1 MIEIN
6 LLPGAGKKTRS
17 RGVGINLSGTLS
29 GAISKVT
36 DPYMIGAA
44 AAVVVSFLVIVGLFW
59 TQRASELAINEKL
72 QKAEQDSIRF
82 ATVIREKRK
91 AQAQRDSVVRQV
103 ELIRGFDNKRY
114 VWPHIMD
121 EVSRAMP
128 PFTWLTSMI
137 QTNALSAPP
146 AAQNNT
152 KAAPADA
159 DSATAVPTVQF
170 RMVGNTVDIQALTRF
185 MKVLEA
191 SPFIENVQLVKSAMV
206 IVEGK
211 EITEF
216 QLDAKYQWPDSSAI
230 RTQPVALSV
239 R

>member
-6 LLPGAGKKTRS
+6 LLPGTGKKSRS
-17 RGVGINLSGTLS
+17 RGVGLNLSGSLA

-44 AAVVVSFLVIVGLFW
+44 AAVAISLVAIMGLFW
-59 TQRASELAINEKL
+59 AQRARELSVNEKL

-103 ELIRGFDNKRY
+103 EMIRSFDNKRF

-128 PFTWLTSMI
+128 PYTWLTSMT
-137 QTNALSAPP
+137 QTNSVIAAPQTAP
-146 AAQNNT
+146 DP
-152 KAAPADA
+152 KAPADA
-159 DSATAVPTVQF
+159 DSATVVPQVQF
-170 RMVGNTVDIQALTRF
+170 RIVGNTVDIQALTRF

-191 SPFIENVQLVKSAMV
+191 SPFIENVQLVKSTMV

-211 EITEF
+211 EVTEF
-216 QLDAKYQWPDSSAI
+216 QLDARYQWPDSSAI

>member
-17 RGVGINLSGTLS
+17 RGVGINLSGSVAGALS
-29 GAISKVT
+29 RLT
-36 DPYMIGAA
+36 DPYMIGAT
-44 AAVVVSFLVIVGLFW
+44 AAVVIAVLAIGGMFW
-59 TQRASELAINEKL
+59 AQRAQELSINEKL

-91 AQAQRDSVVRQV
+91 AQSQRDSVVKQV
-103 ELIRGFDNKRY
+103 ELIRGFDNKRF
-114 VWPHIMD
+114 VWPHLMD

-128 PFTWLTSMI
+128 PYTWLTSMV
-137 QTNALSAPP
+137 QTNSL
-146 AAQNNT
+146 AASTQ
-152 KAAPADA
+152 PADPKKPA
-159 DSATAVPTVQF
+159 DPDSATVIPTVQF

-191 SPFIENVQLVKSAMV
+191 SPFIENVQLVKSTMV

-211 EITEF
+211 EVTEF
-216 QLDAKYQWPDSSAI
+216 QLDGSYQWPDSSAI